1 MKKINGIYFK
11 KTNNSLKQKIIDQC
25 IKGDYNHYF
34 DQSVCFFYNHR
45 IHENNKMKFSSS
57 NANDRFSIISDSK
70 IYNKEELLLKISG
83 KENTTSYY
91 SDSELILNI
100 FKLYKYET
108 PNIIDGAYSFVIWDE
123 KDQEFFCCRSK
134 TGRRTFY
141 FYEDKNI
148 FAFSSV
154 CKSFFEFFGLKIELE
169 DQYVKD
175 LLMMEANRQEIDPF
189 HTMYHSI
196 KQIPPAHCLLI
207 KNGKTRLWQYWKPE
221 KKQEI
226 ALRSDHEYEEA
237 LVNLLNR
244 AIQKRIGVHDKTGV
258 LLSGGYDSG
267 TVAAL
272 CSIILNKKDE
282 KLTTFTSVPLA
293 QYQNWLGKNKVAD
306 ESSFVKLYQNHYD
319 NMDMNFLDCEGKNS
333 YLEIDSYIRIFE
345 QPYLIFENSFWFV
358 EAVKSA
364 AQKNIK
370 FLFTGQRGNSTIS
383 WGKFYPYLNFL
394 IKQKKFKDLIK
405 EIKSYS
411 DLNNKTFRN
420 IFIRLI
426 YKKMP
431 LGFKKTLNQLMGKN
445 LFPSEYIPYNRT
457 FINYY
462 KQKKRF
468 KKLELGEEFYI
479 LFDSLTQRIN
489 RLCLSTFSN
498 SGNITTKLDLK
509 YNVLIVDPTEDVDVI
524 EFCLNL
530 PENQFVRNGVERRLI
545 KRTMKGYIPDKIL
558 NTNIRGKQSADWVQR
573 IQPYWPVIKEE
584 LQSIGDFQLEK
595 KYLDRNIIQKN
606 LNMLEEF
613 DFIRGDNPHMRI
625 LFRTLIFSRFLR
637 MVEKGT
643 LFDD

>member
-1 MKKINGIYFK
+1 
-11 KTNNSLKQKIIDQC
+11 
-25 IKGDYNHYF
+25 
-34 DQSVCFFYNHR
+34 
-45 IHENNKMKFSSS
+45 
-57 NANDRFSIISDSK
+57 
-70 IYNKEELLLKISG
+70 
-83 KENTTSYY
+83 
-91 SDSELILNI
+91 
-100 FKLYKYET
+100 
-108 PNIIDGAYSFVIWDE
+108 
-123 KDQEFFCCRSK
+123 
-134 TGRRTFY
+134 
-141 FYEDKNI
+141 
-148 FAFSSV
+148 
-154 CKSFFEFFGLKIELE
+154 
-169 DQYVKD
+169 
-175 LLMMEANRQEIDPF
+175 
-189 HTMYHSI
+189 
-196 KQIPPAHCLLI
+196 
-207 KNGKTRLWQYWKPE
+207 
-221 KKQEI
+221 
-226 ALRSDHEYEEA
+226 LRSDHEYEEA

-545 KRTMKGYIPDKIL
+545 KRAMKGYIPDKIL

-584 LQSIGDFQLEK
+584 LLSIGDFQLEK